1 MHLTYGRLA
10 VLPLHLPLHALEAF
24 TNKNNFSIESNW
36 NALIRF
42 PTSNGAKC
50 CHSFPLISTCG
61 SYMEIILFES
71 PFIRKLYAQILTSK
85 LCYFDRKVETV
96 GRMCQNFFHLYSN
109 EILINFFFLSR
120 ISFVLLTYLFLRF
133 GIHVIANVVI
143 RYFFFFLGCTKQT
156 SIHVQI
162 ECETFHFENLLQFD
176 KEKHHTPVGWRNSS
190 GLQAAIWKTLSLN
203 LNDFI
208 I

>member
-143 RYFFFFLGCTKQT
+143 RYFFFSSAVRNRRAFTCKSNAKH
-156 SIHVQI
+156 SISRI
-162 ECETFHFENLLQFD
+162 YFNLIKKNITHRWADEIQVVCRRQS
-176 KEKHHTPVGWRNSS
+176 ERPCP
-190 GLQAAIWKTLSLN
+190 
-203 LNDFI
+203 
-208 I
+208 